1 MMNCMINPMAR
12 LSNEYQFC
20 CNDRDL
26 VQLGCSF
33 CLENNNIFTWNVS
46 MLGPKN
52 TPYENGLF
60 RIRIIFP
67 NDYPNHGPEFLFLNK
82 IYHLN
87 VNFNTNNTCE
97 KQGHICISSINEWRN
112 YGKVTDKNIYGV
124 KQALIDIFCLFNKQ
138 GKDSPYDDKMAK
150 LYRDNPEQFNKNA
163 KLWTQQFAS

>member
-1 MMNCMINPMAR
+1 MINPMAR

-33 CLENNNIFTWNVS
+33 GLENNNLFIWNVS
-46 MLGPKN
+46 MFGPKN
-52 TPYENGLF
+52 TPYENGIF

-87 VNFNTNNTCE
+87 VNFANNNSP
-97 KQGHICISSINEWRN
+97 KQGHICINSLNEWSTT
-112 YGKVTDKNIYGV
+112 GKVTGKNIYGV

-138 GKDSPYDDKMAK
+138 GLGSPYDLQMAD
-150 LYRDNPEQFNKNA
+150 LYKNNPDQFNKNA
-163 KLWTQQFAS
+163 QQWTKQFAS